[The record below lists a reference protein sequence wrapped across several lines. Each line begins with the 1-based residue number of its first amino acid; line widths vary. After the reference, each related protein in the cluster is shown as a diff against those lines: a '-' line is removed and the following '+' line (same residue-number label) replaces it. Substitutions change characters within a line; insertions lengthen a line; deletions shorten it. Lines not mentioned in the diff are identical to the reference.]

1 MRTPTGSAS
10 LSPLHPASYT
20 RHALHDDS
28 RSWPQ
33 SNCYV
38 DLWVEIL
45 HSLALDPIAGLAF
58 TLAIDFE
65 GDQWTFFKYP
75 LGDLYSLY
83 GVDVQELSIW
93 RPVVEHVEQQVARGR
108 LLIVEVDAWFLPDT
122 AGTSHR
128 AQHEKT
134 SIAVRSIDRRLRT
147 LGYFHNSGYYTLA
160 GDDFDG
166 IFASTPTLPP
176 YVELVKLDA
185 IVRRDYQSLAAEAR
199 TLASQ
204 YLGRRPAANPF
215 IAYGEG
221 VARDVDWL
229 AGEGLETFHPYAFA
243 TLRQC
248 GACLE
253 MAATFLRWLGESKD
267 NTERRELG
275 RSASDFDAIATSVK
289 ALQFAFARA
298 VRGKRAT
305 DFAPT
310 LAEMAARWE
319 TSMRRLDAT
328 LRD

>member
-1 MRTPTGSAS
+1 MRTFARAPSF
-10 LSPLHPASYT
+10 SPLDPASYT
-20 RHALHDDS
+20 RHALHDDA

-83 GVDVQELSIW
+83 GIDVQELAIW

-108 LLIVEVDAWFLPDT
+108 LLIIEVDAWFLPDT
-122 AGTSHR
+122 AGTSYG

-134 SIAVRSIDRRLRT
+134 SIAVRSIDRQLRT
-147 LGYFHNSGYYTLA
+147 LGYFHNSGYYTIS
-160 GDDFDG
+160 GNDFDG
-166 IFASTPTLPP
+166 IFASVPALPP

-199 TLASQ
+199 TLARQ
-204 YLGRRPAANPF
+204 YLSRRPVSNPF
-215 IAYGEG
+215 AAYSDRI
-221 VARDVDWL
+221 ARDVEWL
-229 AGEGLETFHPYAFA
+229 ASEGLGTFHPYAFA

-253 MAATFLRWLGESKD
+253 MAATFLRWLGGSNGNAEH
-267 NTERRELG
+267 RELG
-275 RSASDFDAIATSVK
+275 HSASDFDAIAASVK
-289 ALQFAFARA
+289 ALQFALART
-298 VRGKRAT
+298 VRGKRTT
-305 DFAPT
+305 DFAPA
-310 LAEMAARWE
+310 LAEMAERWE

-328 LRD
+328 LRA